1 MLFINRP
8 GVSPNIAFK
17 NSALA
22 QESLSTSSLGHS
34 HHPGRQEGLRGKF
47 SLGRLRSNSSTLDI
61 PNDPA
66 ACPPLPAVASPS
78 PRVSYDTTNSSSLDV
93 TGFFVD
99 RHIDKE
105 FHPYASP
112 ELVSYSLEPPKVL
125 RKDSNSTIVEVPP
138 FFAKPLTISAP
149 APETSKRRTSH
160 VHGKDI
166 SSPVSV
172 SPDTPSHPQPDESLP
187 HAIPGW
193 TERNLKPGFSLISL
207 EEARAQ
213 RRGTTLLSLNTR
225 ACEALSSGDSSTTT
239 APETPPSLSS
249 DASYSES
256 VAARARGRSISA
268 GTKARNVLSSLVRQ
282 PERRGSESGFA
293 TGLEVSAVKDANA
306 PVITSKN
313 LKHKKSGFMRL
324 FGNAKVNEKEPS
336 LVPLPPSAPSLSQS
350 EASIL
355 TSRHYPKPS
364 SHRIPVPSLSPSL
377 LEAAS
382 RLEGAYQPGT
392 SDVIDVSW
400 SSTTS
405 PKHPLPHNISVSNG
419 SSPLQTSPLQT
430 SPRAASIKDVS
441 LHQRAPPDV
450 EDFPALKLRPV
461 STLFSAHFGDH
472 IDVTKLGFA
481 DEQESIGPKETGDD
495 TIVRRRENER
505 LRLDSLAS
513 MSVSSSSASATSSQ
527 YNLSPLAPSFAG
539 TALTTPVTGGTASPT
554 DSGSTAGPTWS
565 RDHDYVLV
573 DERLNMDP
581 QFVPPSLSPN
591 ASFSSHAVR
600 EKDAQAA
607 TAIKVLQEHLD
618 NTNKM
623 WQKRVCELENEVKSL
638 KNELARMK
646 LQKHNEGYEKCG
658 DRLPPV
664 PPLPSKPQQQKPFKN
679 EGGAGRVMNR
689 PRVKTGSSARFVNGQ
704 I

>member
-1 MLFINRP
+1 M
-8 GVSPNIAFK
+8 
-17 NSALA
+17 
-22 QESLSTSSLGHS
+22 
-34 HHPGRQEGLRGKF
+34 
-47 SLGRLRSNSSTLDI
+47 
-61 PNDPA
+61 
-66 ACPPLPAVASPS
+66 
-78 PRVSYDTTNSSSLDV
+78 
-93 TGFFVD
+93 
-99 RHIDKE
+99 
-105 FHPYASP
+105 
-112 ELVSYSLEPPKVL
+112 
-125 RKDSNSTIVEVPP
+125 
-138 FFAKPLTISAP
+138 
-149 APETSKRRTSH
+149 
-160 VHGKDI
+160 
-166 SSPVSV
+166 
-172 SPDTPSHPQPDESLP
+172 
-187 HAIPGW
+187 
-193 TERNLKPGFSLISL
+193 
-207 EEARAQ
+207 
-213 RRGTTLLSLNTR
+213 
-225 ACEALSSGDSSTTT
+225 
-239 APETPPSLSS
+239 
-249 DASYSES
+249 
-256 VAARARGRSISA
+256 
-268 GTKARNVLSSLVRQ
+268 
-282 PERRGSESGFA
+282 
-293 TGLEVSAVKDANA
+293 
-306 PVITSKN
+306 
-313 LKHKKSGFMRL
+313 
-324 FGNAKVNEKEPS
+324 
-336 LVPLPPSAPSLSQS
+336 
-350 EASIL
+350 
-355 TSRHYPKPS
+355 
-364 SHRIPVPSLSPSL
+364 
-377 LEAAS
+377 
-382 RLEGAYQPGT
+382 
-392 SDVIDVSW
+392 
-400 SSTTS
+400 
-405 PKHPLPHNISVSNG
+405 
-419 SSPLQTSPLQT
+419 
-430 SPRAASIKDVS
+430 S

-505 LRLDSLAS
+505 LRLDSLVS